1 MAAAISRPSG
11 NHPRPHSQL
20 QLDAPPLWNTDGA
33 DLPNRSASRFVAAGN
48 LRWHVQIMGH
58 GPVLLL
64 LHGTGASTHS
74 WADLAPLLAKHYTV
88 VAPDL
93 PGHGFTEPLPARRL
107 SLPGMAEAVAQL
119 VQALDVKPA
128 LAVGHSAGAAILIRM
143 TLDARIAPRAIVSL
157 NGALLPFTGLAGVLF
172 LPLARLLSLN
182 PLVPRFFAWR
192 ALDRRAVERLVQST
206 GSTLNDRQLAFYIRL
221 LRNAAHVQGALDMMA
236 NWDLRALAEDLPR
249 LEVPLTLVAA
259 ERDGTVPPTQAEQV
273 RALLPTALVVR
284 LAGLGHLAHE
294 EDAARVAALI
304 QKVDHEPR

>member
-1 MAAAISRPSG
+1 
-11 NHPRPHSQL
+11 
-20 QLDAPPLWNTDGA
+20 
-33 DLPNRSASRFVAAGN
+33 
-48 LRWHVQIMGH
+48 
-58 GPVLLL
+58 
-64 LHGTGASTHS
+64 
-74 WADLAPLLAKHYTV
+74 
-88 VAPDL
+88 
-93 PGHGFTEPLPARRL
+93 
-107 SLPGMAEAVAQL
+107 MAEAVAQL